1 MSPAKRERILVCTV
15 GIDVD
20 RAVRVITLSVNRLN
34 PDKVVLVHT
43 SQSYE
48 KSHDEVMKSLA
59 EFGLDVEVK
68 LISEPENFDT
78 VFDECLGI
86 LSEIVRR
93 NPANIEIYINYTL
106 AMKPV
111 VIGLCLAAILQN
123 CANFVY
129 ASGERDEETGKTIAG
144 REKILVHEVG
154 TIREEITLR
163 EAIAL
168 ARNQDYG
175 GALNILDNHIET
187 AVNPSEKLLMAKR
200 TLMFLSL
207 WDKFEHT
214 QALELLRKKEK
225 FSDVVEERRGTYVNA
240 MKKLKEEK
248 ESSKLRFGRWHIVD
262 LCLNAERR
270 IVEGKYDDATARVYR
285 MIEMVVQL
293 LLWEKYGVSTSDVDT
308 EMEIY
313 PPKLKEKLR
322 RWKGDDEVLR
332 MGVSRA
338 LEVLSEIEGRQ
349 IVDVDILKK
358 YLNIRNFSVL
368 AHGVNPISRNE
379 AVEFLDFAK
388 VHIVPLVLSERDFE
402 EIRRSLEFPDFAKG
416 L

>member
-1 MSPAKRERILVCTV
+1 MSPAKRKRILVCTV

-43 SQSYE
+43 RQSHE

-59 EFGLDVEVK
+59 EFGLNVEMRF
-68 LISEPENFDT
+68 ISDPENFDL

-86 LSEIVRR
+86 LSEIVRQ
-93 NPANIEIYINYTL
+93 NSPNAEIYINYTL

-129 ASGERDEETGKTIAG
+129 ISGKRDEETGKTIVG
-144 REKILVHEVG
+144 HEKILMHEVG
-154 TIREEITLR
+154 RIREEITLR

-168 ARNQDYG
+168 AKNQDYG
-175 GALNILDNHIET
+175 GALNLLDMHIKT
-187 AVNPSEKLLMAKR
+187 MVNPSEKLLMAKR
-200 TLMFLSL
+200 TLHFLSL
-207 WDKFEHT
+207 WDKFEHA
-214 QALELLRKKEK
+214 QALELLKKKEK
-225 FSDVVEERRGTYVNA
+225 FSDAVEERRGTYVNA
-240 MKKLKEEK
+240 MKKLKDEK
-248 ESSKLRFGRWHIVD
+248 DNSKLRFGRWHIVD

-270 IVEGKYDDATARVYR
+270 MVEGKYDDATARVYR

-293 LLWEKYGVSTSDVDT
+293 LLWEKYGISTSDVDT

-332 MGVSRA
+332 IGVSRA

-349 IVDVDILKK
+349 IIDVDVLKK

-379 AVEFLDFAK
+379 AIEFLDFAK
-388 VHIVPLVLSERDFE
+388 VHIVPLVLSEQDFE
-402 EIRRSLEFPDFAKG
+402 DIRRSLEFPDFAKG